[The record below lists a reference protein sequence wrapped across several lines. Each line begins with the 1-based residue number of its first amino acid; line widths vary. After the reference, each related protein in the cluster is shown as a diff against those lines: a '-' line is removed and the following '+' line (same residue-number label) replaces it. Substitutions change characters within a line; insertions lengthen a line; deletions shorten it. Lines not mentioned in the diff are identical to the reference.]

1 MNTTISDGSNLEGL
15 RYITINTT
23 TVVLEVTGS
32 AERNGSCYRCGLLL
46 NSGDVFSKPGCLNV
60 IGKCIV
66 DQTMYVKYTIY
77 VDMYVCIMCL
87 YVCMHACLYMCMY
100 VLMCVCTVCM
110 NVCMCEQYVHVCTY
124 CLYVGVF

>member
-60 IGKCIV
+60 IGECIV
-66 DQTMYVKYTIY
+66 DQTMYVQYTIY
-77 VDMYVCIMCL
+77 VRR
-87 YVCMHACLYMCMY
+87 YVCMYHVYIRMYACMFVHVYVCTYVRMYSMYECMY
-100 VLMCVCTVCM
+100 V
-110 NVCMCEQYVHVCTY
+110 
-124 CLYVGVF
+124 